1 MIVLEGRVGL
11 ALGSG
16 SARGLAHVGVIRALE
31 EAGIRP
37 EVVCGSSI
45 GAAVG
50 AFYAAGELGP
60 FEAWAR
66 SLEWRQ
72 VVGLLDLSLRGG
84 LFHARRVFEILAAK
98 FPDRDLESL
107 AIPFGAVAT
116 DLASGQE
123 VWLRSGSMMEAVRAS
138 IAIPGMVTPRAIDGR
153 WLVDGGLVNPVPVT
167 LCRAMGA
174 ETVIAVDLNT
184 ALLPRRVGGHE
195 VVARADARTP
205 AEPERVCAAAEAG
218 PDAPGED
225 SSSEPGWRATVQE
238 LAAELRLR
246 LWSSGPDLR
255 PRPPSIYEVMANGL
269 NIMQHRITRSRMAGD
284 PPDLLITPRLADFG
298 LIEFDRAA
306 EAIEEGRRAVA
317 RALSPAALGLQE
329 AP

>member
-16 SARGLAHVGVIRALE
+16 SARGLAHIGVIRALE

-37 EVVCGSSI
+37 AVVCGASI

-50 AFYAAGELGP
+50 AFYAAGQLDS

-72 VVGLLDLSLRGG
+72 VVGLLDLSWRGG
-84 LFHARRVFEILAAK
+84 LFHARRVFDVLAK
-98 FPDRDLESL
+98 HFPDREIESL
-107 AIPFGAVAT
+107 PLAFGAVAT
-116 DLASGQE
+116 DLSSGQE

-174 ETVIAVDLNT
+174 DTVIAVDLNT
-184 ALLPRRVGGHE
+184 TLLSRRVGGHE
-195 VVARADARTP
+195 VVARADGAAP
-205 AEPERVCAAAEAG
+205 PPEPEPAPPEEPAPGAAELAASG
-218 PDAPGED
+218 AA
-225 SSSEPGWRATVQE
+225 PGWRTTVQE

-255 PRPPSIYEVMANGL
+255 PKPPSIYEVMANGL

-306 EAIEEGRRAVA
+306 EAIEEGRRAVT
-317 RALSPAALGLQE
+317 RVLSWPGAG
-329 AP
+329 APS

>member
-1 MIVLEGRVGL
+1 
-11 ALGSG
+11 
-16 SARGLAHVGVIRALE
+16 
-31 EAGIRP
+31 
-37 EVVCGSSI
+37 
-45 GAAVG
+45 VG
-50 AFYAAGELGP
+50 AFYAAGELDA

-72 VVGLLDLSLRGG
+72 VVGLLDLSWRGG
-84 LFHARRVFEILAAK
+84 LFHARRVFDVLAGR

-107 AIPFGAVAT
+107 PIPFGAVAT
-116 DLASGQE
+116 DLATGQE

-184 ALLPRRVGGHE
+184 TLLSRRVGGHE
-195 VVARADARTP
+195 VVARADVRAPEPP
-205 AEPERVCAAAEAG
+205 AVATTSPEVEK
-218 PDAPGED
+218 DE
-225 SSSEPGWRATVQE
+225 EPGWRATVQD

-298 LIEFDRAA
+298 LIAFDRAA
-306 EAIEEGRRAVA
+306 EAIEEGRRATR
-317 RALSPAALGLQE
+317 RALSPGAESPPEGS
-329 AP
+329 